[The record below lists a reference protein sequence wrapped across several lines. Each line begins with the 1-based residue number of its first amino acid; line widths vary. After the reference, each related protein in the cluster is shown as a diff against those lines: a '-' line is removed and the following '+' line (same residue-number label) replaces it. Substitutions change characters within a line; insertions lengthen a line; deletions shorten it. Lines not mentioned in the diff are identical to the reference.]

1 MLSEQKIA
9 AAVIGTVIKG
19 IARMVR
25 VGGEQGYLN
34 RPQPDELQQ
43 VIPDWKEL
51 VTVTEIEGGN
61 PL

>member
-1 MLSEQKIA
+1 
-9 AAVIGTVIKG
+9 
-19 IARMVR
+19 MVR

-43 VIPDWKEL
+43 VIPEWKEL